1 MLWNVSHRCSSGAR
15 FALNFYW
22 HKTLLVIHRPETVF
36 SFIMS
41 RDEVTQGNPL
51 LAVLYGLPLPP
62 LSESM
67 REEEPEVLQLWYK
80 YDAAMMRPREWN
92 VRLLHTLM

>member
-1 MLWNVSHRCSSGAR
+1 
-15 FALNFYW
+15 
-22 HKTLLVIHRPETVF
+22 
-36 SFIMS
+36 MS
-41 RDEVTQGNPL
+41 KEEVTQGDPL
-51 LAVLYGLPLPP
+51 LAVLYGLPLLP

-92 VRLLHTLM
+92 FRLLHTLM